1 MVHFLQILDFIGVAV
16 FAISGGI
23 VASRL
28 KLDILAF
35 VLLATFT
42 GIGGGTLRD
51 LLLGVPVFWVI
62 NQTYLLVCVIAGV
75 ATWFMAHLG
84 EALGKPL
91 RWADAVGIACY
102 SVMGAAK
109 TLTVVDRPV
118 VAILMGVATAA
129 FGGVIRDTVAHQP
142 SAIIKGEIYLTA
154 AFAGAFSYVA
164 FVALHMPPRPAIVIA
179 VLAAFILR
187 AGAIQFGWSLPGYRA
202 PGSDPE
208 G

>member
-1 MVHFLQILDFIGVAV
+1 MANLLQILDFIGVAV

-51 LLLGVPVFWVI
+51 LLLGVPVFWVGD
-62 NQTYLLVCVIAGV
+62 QTYLVVCVVSGI

-91 RWADAVGIACY
+91 RWADAVGMASY

-109 TLTVVDRPV
+109 TLTVIDRPA
-118 VAILMGVATAA
+118 VAVLMGVATAA
-129 FGGVIRDTVAHQP
+129 FGSVIRDTIASQP
-142 SAIIKGEIYLTA
+142 SVIVNREIYLTA
-154 AFAGAFSYVA
+154 AFAGAFSYVVMVGFSVSPWPAAAFAGLIA
-164 FVALHMPPRPAIVIA
+164 FV
-179 VLAAFILR
+179 LR
-187 AGAIQFGWSLPGYRA
+187 AGAIQYGWSLPGYRA
-202 PGSDPE
+202 PGSE
-208 G
+208 

>member
-1 MVHFLQILDFIGVAV
+1 MANLLQILDFIGVAV

-51 LLLGVPVFWVI
+51 LLLGAPVFWVGD
-62 NQTYLLVCVIAGV
+62 QTYLLICIAAGI
-75 ATWFMAHLG
+75 ATWYLAHLG

-91 RWADAVGIACY
+91 RWADAVGMASY

-109 TLTVVDRPV
+109 TLTIIDRPV
-118 VAILMGVATAA
+118 VAVLMGVATAA
-129 FGGVIRDTVAHQP
+129 FGGVIRDTIASQP
-142 SAIIKGEIYLTA
+142 SAIINREIYLTA
-154 AFAGAFSYVA
+154 AFGGAFSYVMMVEA
-164 FVALHMPPRPAIVIA
+164 TMPPWPAAIVSGVIA
-179 VLAAFILR
+179 FGLR
-187 AGAIQFGWSLPGYRA
+187 AGAIQFGWSLPGYRP
-202 PGSDPE
+202 PGNE
-208 G
+208 

>member
-1 MVHFLQILDFIGVAV
+1 MANLLQILDFIGVAV
-16 FAISGGI
+16 FAVSGGI

-51 LLLGVPVFWVI
+51 LLLGVPVFWVGD
-62 NQTYLLVCVIAGV
+62 QTYLVVCVVSGI

-91 RWADAVGIACY
+91 RWADAVGMASY

-109 TLTVVDRPV
+109 TLTVIDRPA
-118 VAILMGVATAA
+118 VAVLMGVATAA
-129 FGGVIRDTVAHQP
+129 FGSVIRDTIASQP
-142 SAIIKGEIYLTA
+142 SVIVNREIYLTA
-154 AFAGAFSYVA
+154 AFAGAFSYVVMVEFSVPPWPAAAVGGLIA
-164 FVALHMPPRPAIVIA
+164 FV
-179 VLAAFILR
+179 LR
-187 AGAIQFGWSLPGYRA
+187 AGAIQYGWSLPGYRA
-202 PGSDPE
+202 PGSE
-208 G
+208 